1 MNKMLCC
8 LGMALAL
15 AGCEGVYAAGET
27 AIDSAK
33 QAGDIRTRA
42 AVSLQCGATIGG
54 LQRSYNS
61 RVQRNVWDTCQELN
75 NQDSDPFPGDDPG
88 VGDEAVDGVRQ
99 IE

>member
-15 AGCEGVYAAGET
+15 AGCEGLSSATQSGIDAAKAAGD
-27 AIDSAK
+27 A
-33 QAGDIRTRA
+33 RTRV
-42 AVSLQCGATIGG
+42 AVSAQCGATVGG